1 MGCNC
6 NKNKSSNENSENLPQ
21 QNTNK
26 TPEFRKQTI
35 QEQSMVKKKMSMLQS
50 FATAIA
56 SRGIQDKKAEK
67 FVKQL
72 RVLSCFGNQA
82 QGGQLPP
89 CEYLSES
96 KTPGK
101 HYCGGCGCGDKEG
114 TWLVADGDKYSKLDY
129 PKLQCPLSMPGFSNY
144 QHSTEDEGKEPIT
157 RRWYI
162 ENITSFTDIQQIPV
176 TTPSIPQPQENTE
189 NSTKDN

>member
-6 NKNKSSNENSENLPQ
+6 NKNKNNSGENQQPQ
-21 QNTNK
+21 Q
-26 TPEFRKQTI
+26 PQFRKQEI
-35 QEQSMVKKKMSMLQS
+35 QEQSLVKKKMSMLQS

-56 SRGIQDKKAEK
+56 SRGLQDNKVNKP
-67 FVKQL
+67 VKQL

-82 QGGQLPP
+82 QGGVLPP
-89 CEYLSES
+89 CEHLKES

-114 TWLVADGDKYSKLDY
+114 TWLVSDGEKYSKLDY
-129 PKLQCPLSMPGFSNY
+129 PKLQCPLAMPGFSNY
-144 QHSTEDEGKEPIT
+144 QQSKEDEGVDPVT

-162 ENITSFTDIQQIPV
+162 ENNISYTDIQNIPV
-176 TTPSIPQPQENTE
+176 TTHEPPSQPKQ
-189 NSTKDN
+189 